1 MLQLQTGILILHV
14 FVAASLIG
22 LVLLQRGKGAE
33 AGAAFGAGAS
43 GTVFGAQG
51 SANFLSHT
59 TAVLAAMFFM
69 TSLTLAY
76 FSSQTT
82 EPLSVL
88 EQELAVE
95 DRLTDGPVELFPVDQ
110 TGDDLPALP
119 ALEQSDDAPVTT
131 DEEGAG

>member
-1 MLQLQTGILILHV
+1 MLQTGILILHV

-88 EQELAVE
+88 EQEMAIEAGLSDE
-95 DRLTDGPVELFPVDQ
+95 PVELFPTEQ
-110 TGDDLPALP
+110 TDGDLPALP
-119 ALEQSDDAPVTT
+119 DLEQNDDAPVTT

>member
-1 MLQLQTGILILHV
+1 MLHV

-51 SANFLSHT
+51 SSNFLSHT
-59 TAVLAAMFFM
+59 TAVLATLFFI

-88 EQELAVE
+88 EQSEPVSDTSADNRLDLLPVEESLDEFPAFAVPEQDDESASVE
-95 DRLTDGPVELFPVDQ
+95 DQE
-110 TGDDLPALP
+110 
-119 ALEQSDDAPVTT
+119 DA
-131 DEEGAG
+131 G

>member
-1 MLQLQTGILILHV
+1 MLQTGILILHV
-14 FVAASLIG
+14 FVAASLVG

-33 AGAAFGAGAS
+33 AGAAFGSGAS

-51 SANFLSHT
+51 SSNFLSHT
-59 TAVLAAMFFM
+59 TAVLATLFFI

-88 EQELAVE
+88 EQSEPVSDTIAD
-95 DRLTDGPVELFPVDQ
+95 DRLDLLPVEESLDEFPAFAVPEQ
-110 TGDDLPALP
+110 DD
-119 ALEQSDDAPVTT
+119 ESAPV
-131 DEEGAG
+131 EEQEDAG